1 MFCRYLAWSRL
12 LKAAVLHKP
21 GSPLVIEEREIPRLA
36 AGEILIKVKACGVC
50 HTDLH
55 IVGGEWPAPKLP
67 LILGHEVVGEVA
79 AVGEGVANF
88 KGDDRAGIG
97 WIYSTCGHCEYCASD
112 RERYCSEYAA
122 TGYIADGGFAEY
134 IKVPAS
140 HAVALPQELKFAEAA
155 PLYCAGL
162 TAYRAV
168 KISGLRVG
176 ETVAVWGTG
185 GLGQCAVQIAKALGA
200 RVIAVDIAADKLDI
214 ARRLGADF
222 AINAAQDKA
231 AEAISSSGGAHV
243 ALCFAPSEQ
252 AVARAFESLRLCG
265 TLVLVGLPP
274 GNFTLPIIGCVRKGV
289 RILTCA
295 VGTRQDLRE
304 VLAIAA
310 AGKVKCLVETC
321 DLDHINEVFD
331 RMRQGKIEGR
341 VVVEFP

>member
-1 MFCRYLAWSRL
+1 M
-12 LKAAVLHKP
+12 KTAVLHKP
-21 GSPLVIEEREIPRLA
+21 GSPLVIEERKIRPPA

-55 IVGGEWPAPKLP
+55 IVAGEWPMPRLP
-67 LILGHEVVGEVA
+67 LIPGHEVVGEVA
-79 AVGEGVANF
+79 EVGDGVANF
-88 KGDDRAGIG
+88 KAGDRAGIG
-97 WIYSTCGHCEYCASD
+97 WIHYTCGHCEFCASD
-112 RERYCSEYAA
+112 RERYCSEYTA
-122 TGYIADGGFAEY
+122 TGYMVDGGFAEF

-140 HAVALPQELKFAEAA
+140 HAVAMPPELEFAGAA

-176 ETVAVWGTG
+176 ETVAVWGAG
-185 GLGQCAVQIAKALGA
+185 GLGQCAIQIAKVLGA
-200 RVIAVDIAADKLDI
+200 DVIAVDIAPGKLAI
-214 ARRLGADF
+214 ARRLGADL
-222 AINAAQDKA
+222 AVDASR
-231 AEAISSSGGAHV
+231 ERVGESISALGGAHV

-252 AVARAFESLRLCG
+252 VVARAFESLRLCG

-274 GNFTLPIIGCVRKGV
+274 GTFTLPIIDCVRKGV

-304 VLAIAA
+304 VLALAA
-310 AGKVKCLVETC
+310 SGKLECLVESC
-321 DLDHINEVFD
+321 GLDHINEVFQK
-331 RMRQGKIEGR
+331 MRQGRIEGR